1 MQIEA
6 SHVGRLYGDLW
17 AIRDVSLKVPVGEPL
32 LLLGPSGGGKSTLL
46 RLLAGLETP
55 QDGKITVDGKP
66 LSTAESDL
74 RTYRRRLGFVF
85 QEGNLFPHLNAEENI
100 TLPLIRAHGFSQK
113 EAQAKAK
120 ELLERFRL
128 LNRAS
133 YRPAE
138 LSGGQRQRVAIA
150 RAMGHDPEIL
160 LLDEPTSALDPEMSA
175 EVTDALETLS
185 QEGKTL
191 VLASHATGFAR
202 RIGGQVAFLHDHRLT
217 WYGPTKE
224 FFQNPPN
231 EGARLYLSRIYRE

>member
-6 SHVGRLYGDLW
+6 FQIGRLYGELW
-17 AIRDVSLKVPVGEPL
+17 AIRDVSLKVLVGEPL

-113 EAQAKAK
+113 EAQARAK

-133 YRPAE
+133 YRPA
-138 LSGGQRQRVAIA
+138 
-150 RAMGHDPEIL
+150 
-160 LLDEPTSALDPEMSA
+160 
-175 EVTDALETLS
+175 
-185 QEGKTL
+185 
-191 VLASHATGFAR
+191 
-202 RIGGQVAFLHDHRLT
+202 
-217 WYGPTKE
+217 
-224 FFQNPPN
+224 
-231 EGARLYLSRIYRE
+231 